1 MMVVRVP
8 PWVAAAL
15 QSSAGALKIRAEYS
29 GRCMQNFSMQP
40 RWHLLP
46 HPAGQPAKMP
56 LSFCGISQR
65 HDAPAHLRN
74 VTQAISG
81 KLGMS
86 SAMALS
92 LNSSMSLP
100 PKT

>member
-1 MMVVRVP
+1 
-8 PWVAAAL
+8 
-15 QSSAGALKIRAEYS
+15 
-29 GRCMQNFSMQP
+29 
-40 RWHLLP
+40 
-46 HPAGQPAKMP
+46 
-56 LSFCGISQR
+56 
-65 HDAPAHLRN
+65 

-100 PKT
+100 PKTSGVRTSAGRGKEVAK